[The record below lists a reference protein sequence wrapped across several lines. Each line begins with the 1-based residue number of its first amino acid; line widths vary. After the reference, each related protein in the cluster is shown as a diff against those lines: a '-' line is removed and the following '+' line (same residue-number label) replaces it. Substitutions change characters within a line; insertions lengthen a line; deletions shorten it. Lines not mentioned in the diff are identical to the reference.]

1 MIRALRTALLSLCL
15 IITSAAQAAPAA
27 DTPELR
33 RQAAEQ
39 LFQLPAYRQVAS
51 RQIYE
56 AARSLP
62 DGQYQSA
69 VEALSEPKVVQ
80 ALRAVIVRSM
90 AQTFSVA
97 EMESLGRYLA
107 TEEARSTVEK
117 TEAFQGTLVREFL
130 KEGLTNPEL
139 ARMLAPR

>member
-1 MIRALRTALLSLCL
+1 MICALRTALLSLCL
-15 IITSAAQAAPAA
+15 IATSAGHAALAA

-56 AARSLP
+56 AVRSLP

-117 TEAFQGTLVREFL
+117 TDAFQGALVREFL